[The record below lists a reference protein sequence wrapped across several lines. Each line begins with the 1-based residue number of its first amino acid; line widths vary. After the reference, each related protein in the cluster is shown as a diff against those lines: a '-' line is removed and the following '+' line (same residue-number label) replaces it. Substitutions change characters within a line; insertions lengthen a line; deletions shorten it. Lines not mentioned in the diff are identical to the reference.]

1 MSFVVKTSTSDSTP
15 LNFVES
21 AVPTPNADSKPNSWK
36 RFIFAGFFISLGLL
50 AFAAGAAVIGY
61 RWLYF
66 GVEDGFVNGRKV
78 QLSAPIEGYVKA
90 IYLRPGV
97 EVQAQQTLAKIASHV
112 EPVKLAGEA
121 QMTSA
126 QLEAAM
132 QSLAAM
138 QRQLHELE
146 LQEQALQQVD
156 VALASSELS
165 KRQAELEEAEAVVQN
180 AESDYWRLQNLIERG
195 VNSSAIASQE
205 VAKQQANLE
214 KAIARANTARLDYER
229 HQQLLAEGVIPQRQ
243 VDRLY
248 ADWVA
253 TQANVKE
260 EQAALQVAKMIL
272 EAAQVGVALS
282 PKATASAG
290 LAGSQQ
296 QLDQL
301 QLILNAARAKVKQAQ
316 ANVQMTQK
324 SLAAS
329 EYGTA
334 MSQQYA
340 VAANL
345 ADQRLKLIQSIQ
357 NQTAL
362 VTTLK
367 AAVESNQQQLQYS
380 KRDADIFAP
389 FTGVVYSTH
398 KQQGE
403 QVNPTEPIVTLLD
416 CSDRWVEATI
426 SAKQATRIN
435 AQKPVLVKLAGAS
448 SAVAGQVKLI
458 QPLNNLQND
467 NLPIQPKLSP
477 QLAGQPLVVVQ
488 VKVPLSNQPSQ
499 QFCGVGHPTR
509 LTFAQKF
516 F

>member
-1 MSFVVKTSTSDSTP
+1 MSLVVKSSTSDSNS

-21 AVPTPNADSKPNSWK
+21 TVPTPNSDSKPNSWK
-36 RFIFAGFFISLGLL
+36 RFILAGFFISLGLL
-50 AFAAGAAVIGY
+50 AFAVGAAIIGY

-78 QLSAPIEGYVKA
+78 QLSAPIEGQLKA
-90 IYLRPGV
+90 IYSRPGV
-97 EVQAQQTLAKIASHV
+97 EVQAQQTLAEIGSQV
-112 EPVKLAGEA
+112 EPVNLIGEV
-121 QMTSA
+121 QITSA
-126 QLEAAM
+126 QLGAAM

-138 QRQLHELE
+138 QQQLDNLK
-146 LQEQALQQVD
+146 LQEQAVQQVD
-156 VALASSELS
+156 VAIASSELS
-165 KRQAELEEAEAVVQN
+165 KRQAELEEAEAVAQN
-180 AESDYWRLQNLIERG
+180 AESDYWRLQNLIDRG
-195 VNSSAIASQE
+195 VNSSAIATQE

-214 KAIARANTARLDYER
+214 KAIARANAARLDYER
-229 HQQLLAEGVIPQRQ
+229 HQQLLAEGAIPQRQ

-260 EQAALQVAKMIL
+260 EQAALQVAQTIL
-272 EAAQVGVALS
+272 QAAQAGVALS

-301 QLILNAARAKVKQAQ
+301 QSILNAARSKVKQAQ
-316 ANVQMTQK
+316 ANVQMAQK

-329 EYGTA
+329 DRGIA
-334 MSQQYA
+334 MSQQYT

-357 NQTAL
+357 TQTAL

-367 AAVESNQQQLQYS
+367 ATVESNQQQLQYS
-380 KRDADIFAP
+380 KRDADILAP
-389 FTGVVYSTH
+389 FTGVVYGTH

-435 AQKPVLVKLAGAS
+435 TQKPVFVQLAGVS
-448 SAVAGQVKLI
+448 SAVVGQVKLI

-488 VKVPLSNQPSQ
+488 VKVPLPNQPSQ

-509 LTFAQKF
+509 LTFARKF